1 MRGKSEHE
9 KRILT
14 GSEGR
19 EGGECFEF
27 SQNRM
32 KEELTRGGGEGNA
45 RVELALLINYLI
57 LTSSAFAN
65 GGAKGAYIFIF
76 NFLFLM
82 LLFQ

>member
-1 MRGKSEHE
+1 
-9 KRILT
+9 
-14 GSEGR
+14 
-19 EGGECFEF
+19 
-27 SQNRM
+27 M